1 MICHI
6 SGDML
11 CLVVENGFDGRVR
24 RKKEG
29 FLSTK
34 HPGEGY
40 GLHSVRTTVARHRG
54 SMSVETEG
62 GVFRVSWLLNLPAS
76 G

>member
-1 MICHI
+1 
-6 SGDML
+6 ML

-24 RKKEG
+24 REKEG

-40 GLHSVRTTVARHRG
+40 GLHSVRTTVARRQG
-54 SMSVETEG
+54 TISVETEG
-62 GVFRVSWLLNLPAS
+62 NVFRVSLLINLSPAD
-76 G
+76 GAA